1 MSFYYAPKVAN
12 IADPYSSYNSGG
24 TKFIVNEPNL
34 VQFKQDTDEAFR
46 NVASTLHKIEAQ
58 LHQFK
63 EEGRHIRDEN
73 IALRRMLDWV
83 NSHYPEAIHAL
94 EATMKV
100 VVKFD
105 EATDDT
111 EDVVMERLPV

>member
-1 MSFYYAPKVAN
+1 MSFYYTPKVTS

-46 NVASTLHKIEAQ
+46 SVATHLQTLTTE

-63 EEGRHIRDEN
+63 IEGRHIKDEN

-83 NSHYPEAIHAL
+83 SSHYPEAIYAMDT
-94 EATMKV
+94 TMRV
-100 VVKFD
+100 AAKFD
-105 EATDDT
+105 KATDDT
-111 EDVVMERLPV
+111 EDVVMEKQA